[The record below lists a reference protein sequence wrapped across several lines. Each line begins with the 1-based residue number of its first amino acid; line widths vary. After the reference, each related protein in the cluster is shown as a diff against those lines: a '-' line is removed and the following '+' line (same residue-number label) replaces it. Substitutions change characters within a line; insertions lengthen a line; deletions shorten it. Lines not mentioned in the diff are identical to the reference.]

1 MSATLF
7 LFGAILSVTLK
18 NDYCL
23 RIFWNIYQFY
33 LYSFEYTFENFR
45 NQLIFYFGAI
55 VRYVTLKKK
64 IGKEAKKRR
73 KTIHKERILLL
84 KMFYPKL
91 QVNFLKYL
99 LILCIWSL
107 VLNLFEKFKDQKLG

>member
-64 IGKEAKKRR
+64 LVRKLKKEEKLFIKK
-73 KTIHKERILLL
+73 E
-84 KMFYPKL
+84 Y
-91 QVNFLKYL
+91 Y
-99 LILCIWSL
+99 C
-107 VLNLFEKFKDQKLG
+107 